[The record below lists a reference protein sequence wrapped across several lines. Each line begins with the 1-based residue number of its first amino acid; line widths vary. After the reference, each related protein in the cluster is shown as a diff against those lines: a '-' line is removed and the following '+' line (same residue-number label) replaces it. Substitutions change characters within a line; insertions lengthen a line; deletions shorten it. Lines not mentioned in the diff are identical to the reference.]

1 MLTKSQLKAVFAQ
14 YGFSPLKRF
23 GENYLID
30 GNIKDKIIAAL
41 DVSKND
47 TALEIGPGLGA
58 LTIDLA
64 RAGGHVFAVE
74 KDRKALEILKNLV
87 GQDFPDLELLNED
100 ILKFDIKK
108 TKTSKKIKVVG
119 NLPYYITTPVIEW
132 LIGNRASISCAVIM
146 VQREVALRMLAGPGT
161 KDYSAFSCF
170 VQYYTKPEYIHTVKR
185 TCFYPAPEVDSA
197 LVRLDIPGKPSIEV
211 DDEAAFFRVVRGAF
225 NQRRKS
231 IINSLS
237 RKTVLD
243 ISKEK
248 LSAILSRVGIS
259 PTARPETLSLPDFA
273 KIANSIRRV
282 RPPF

>member
-119 NLPYYITTPVIEW
+119 NLPYYITAPVIEW
-132 LIGNRASISCAVIM
+132 LIGNRALISCAVIM
-146 VQREVALRMLAGPGT
+146 VQREVALRMLAGPGM